1 VNDQFIPYL
10 PHVLEDKGS
19 VGEMKEY
26 KNAWYL
32 EALMGDYC
40 YCVNQ
45 TQFPSLHSMLTT
57 SVSCCLTILHTTV
70 DSRKAS
76 TISFDYDV

>member
-1 VNDQFIPYL
+1 MRRFDWFDIDGIQVNDQFIPYL

-32 EALMGDYC
+32 EALIRE
-40 YCVNQ
+40 
-45 TQFPSLHSMLTT
+45 
-57 SVSCCLTILHTTV
+57 TIAT
-70 DSRKAS
+70 A
-76 TISFDYDV
+76 